1 MLGLPICTLKSNV
14 PESTLLVI
22 QNFALPSVELLLN
35 TKGDLQNSLCR
46 LDFLTCTLKTYGLE
60 STLLKI
66 QNLASPFGEHLLK
79 VLGHSIKKTSN
90 VQRQILCAG
99 KHTSSDEK
107 FSFALQGAYF
117 ESFRSF
123 YQRRPLD

>member
-1 MLGLPICTLKSNV
+1 MCTFRACELESTFLEIHDIVLPLTKYLLKVLGHSTTGELQNSPCMLGLPICTLKSNV

-79 VLGHSIKKTSN
+79 VLGHSTN
-90 VQRQILCAG
+90 
-99 KHTSSDEK
+99 
-107 FSFALQGAYF
+107 
-117 ESFRSF
+117 
-123 YQRRPLD
+123 